1 MDLPTKAKPDLQLE
15 EIIIRQLI
23 ESDLPLLEWEGEYS
37 HYRRLYQDAYNQTFE
52 DRVVMWVAV
61 SAANEMIGQL
71 FVQLSSIQI
80 DLADGYYR
88 AYMLGFRVKPEY
100 RSRGIGTLLLL
111 QAENDL
117 LARKF
122 QRVCLN
128 VVKTNWRARNLYE
141 RHGYHVLFADPGE
154 WSYQDNLG
162 IWHDVKEA
170 AWRMEKSLVNVPPT
184 QQSK

>member
-1 MDLPTKAKPDLQLE
+1 MDLPNISNPNFQLN
-15 EIIIRQLI
+15 EIVIRQLV
-23 ESDLPLLEWEGEYS
+23 ESDLPLLEWDGEYS
-37 HYRRLYQDAYNQTFE
+37 HYRRLYLDAYNQTFE
-52 DRVVMWVAV
+52 DRVVMWVAI
-61 SAANEMIGQL
+61 STTNEMIGQL
-71 FVQLSSIQI
+71 FVQLNSIQI

-100 RSRGIGTLLLL
+100 RNRGIGTLLLL
-111 QAENDL
+111 QVESDL

-128 VVKTNWRARNLYE
+128 VIKTNWRARNLYE
-141 RHGYHVLFADPGE
+141 RHGYHVLFDDPGE

-170 AWRMEKSLVNVPPT
+170 AWRMEKSLVNIPPS
-184 QQSK
+184 QPAK